1 MDRFPAFSQRKWQ
14 HKVST
19 SAPLMAVLK
28 TVCLQRMCCILS
40 SKPTVPVVVVVVHRN
55 THIPQIPPR
64 SPLLYKHNRFLLFGK
79 VFWTTQIKTQI
90 KKTDKQTDSR
100 LNFVM
105 KLAVALYRR
114 SRLIIYSS
122 HFYVLRLYSHRLS
135 HVPPLSSFS
144 PMCSQIRCVHQ
155 LMYCINN
162 SI

>member
-1 MDRFPAFSQRKWQ
+1 MTAQGIYICSSHGCTKDSLPSEDVLHTFIQTYSPCCCC
-14 HKVST
+14 
-19 SAPLMAVLK
+19 SAQK
-28 TVCLQRMCCILS
+28 
-40 SKPTVPVVVVVVHRN
+40 H

>member
-1 MDRFPAFSQRKWQ
+1 
-14 HKVST
+14 
-19 SAPLMAVLK
+19 MAVLK

-55 THIPQIPPR
+55 THT
-64 SPLLYKHNRFLLFGK
+64 SPKFLPAHLFCTNTTVFYSLGK
-79 VFWTTQIKTQI
+79 FFEPLRWEVLKTQI

>member
-1 MDRFPAFSQRKWQ
+1 MTAQDIYICSSHGCTKDSLPSEDVLHTFIQTYSPCCCCC
-14 HKVST
+14 
-19 SAPLMAVLK
+19 SAQK
-28 TVCLQRMCCILS
+28 
-40 SKPTVPVVVVVVHRN
+40 H
-55 THIPQIPPR
+55 THIPKFLPAHLFCTNTTVFYSLGQFFE
-64 SPLLYKHNRFLLFGK
+64 PLRWEVL
-79 VFWTTQIKTQI
+79 KTQI